1 MAKRFDGSTQYYT
14 VGGVSD
20 FNFFHQTGIFTAAVH
35 FKLDDYTA
43 DQLQGFVG
51 SSVATAQ
58 KGFAFF
64 YDNRVAAGSPR
75 RLYCQIVRGQSG
87 QYRVNAYCD
96 GDVSDNNWHHL
107 AIRCTGSAIAFWM
120 DGTSL
125 TVDSSAFNA
134 DTTGDASSAALAGA
148 IHPASPFYMDGNLA
162 DVALWSVDLGDG
174 VAKALSLGF
183 SPRFFRPDA
192 LALHTFEPQSAI
204 DLSGNKLT
212 ITATNA
218 PTEAAHSPVIYPV
231 GARSHEYTAAGASPI
246 TGTAAGSSTTS
257 GDLTGSGALDGTAA
271 GAATVSGALAGAGAL
286 AGDSAGAATTSGAL
300 TGTGDLAG
308 TAAGVAA
315 ASGALVATGAL
326 AGTSA
331 GIAATTGTLTGSGA
345 LTGTSAG
352 AGAASGAIVGT
363 GALAGAAAG
372 TSTATGVLN
381 TKPLEL
387 SGSYRW
393 NQIVFRRV
401 APMVSRYVDKS
412 VHRRVE
418 RQGSYE

>member
-1 MAKRFDGSTQYYT
+1 
-14 VGGVSD
+14 
-20 FNFFHQTGIFTAAVH
+20 
-35 FKLDDYTA
+35 
-43 DQLQGFVG
+43 
-51 SSVATAQ
+51 
-58 KGFAFF
+58 
-64 YDNRVAAGSPR
+64 
-75 RLYCQIVRGQSG
+75 
-87 QYRVNAYCD
+87 
-96 GDVSDNNWHHL
+96 
-107 AIRCTGSAIAFWM
+107 
-120 DGTSL
+120 
-125 TVDSSAFNA
+125 
-134 DTTGDASSAALAGA
+134 
-148 IHPASPFYMDGNLA
+148 
-162 DVALWSVDLGDG
+162 
-174 VAKALSLGF
+174 
-183 SPRFFRPDA
+183 
-192 LALHTFEPQSAI
+192 
-204 DLSGNKLT
+204 
-212 ITATNA
+212 
-218 PTEAAHSPVIYPV
+218 
-231 GARSHEYTAAGASPI
+231 
-246 TGTAAGSSTTS
+246 
-257 GDLTGSGALDGTAA
+257 
-271 GAATVSGALAGAGAL
+271 
-286 AGDSAGAATTSGAL
+286 
-300 TGTGDLAG
+300 
-308 TAAGVAA
+308 VAA